1 MPSRSED
8 LPQMNRFEDLPQMNR
23 SMPHTVASA
32 KA

>member
-1 MPSRSED
+1 MPRQV
-8 LPQMNRFEDLPQMNR
+8 LPWMNRPEDLPQMNR